1 MDQEVILE
9 GLTSKLSRYFA
20 VSPEEATK
28 EQIYK
33 ATVLSVRDILAQKSK
48 AFGSEVKKKQL
59 KRVYYLCMEFL
70 VGRSLKNDLC
80 NLGLA
85 DDYRAALKTL
95 GFSLDD
101 IYEQEADPGLG
112 NGGLGRLAACFM
124 DSLSSMDY
132 PARGFSICYEY
143 GLFKQRIVDG
153 EQLEL
158 PDIWLPSGETW
169 LVPRQD
175 KTVHVRFGGRVE

>member
-1 MDQEVILE
+1 MNQKEILE

-28 EQIYK
+28 EQVYK
-33 ATVLSVRDILAQKSK
+33 ATVLSVRDILAQKNK
-48 AFGSEVKKKQL
+48 IFNTEIKKKHL

-85 DDYRAALKTL
+85 DDYREALKTL

-101 IYEQEADPGLG
+101 I
-112 NGGLGRLAACFM
+112 
-124 DSLSSMDY
+124 
-132 PARGFSICYEY
+132 
-143 GLFKQRIVDG
+143 
-153 EQLEL
+153 
-158 PDIWLPSGETW
+158 
-169 LVPRQD
+169 
-175 KTVHVRFGGRVE
+175 